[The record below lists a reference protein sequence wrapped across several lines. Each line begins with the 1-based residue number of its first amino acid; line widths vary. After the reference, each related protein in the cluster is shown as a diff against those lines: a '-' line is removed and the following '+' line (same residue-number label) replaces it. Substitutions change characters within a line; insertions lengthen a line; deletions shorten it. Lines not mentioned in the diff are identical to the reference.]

1 MTKSRPTQV
10 FASRRRFL
18 SAAASAGAL
27 LAIGPLGGATKAPKK
42 SKVRVVFYTD
52 VHAMREWDVPLALE
66 RAADAI
72 NAQQADL
79 IVNAGDLV
87 HGGFTSS
94 EAAMAPR
101 WDTYMAM
108 HNALRGDVYSAIGNH
123 DLIAVAPSDGTPP
136 SKDPRATFRTRLG
149 LNRTYYSFDALGYH
163 FMVLDAIQF
172 KHNKF
177 GYIGQVDALQMEW
190 IQSDLSHLPKSKPI
204 VLISHIPLLTAFYAA
219 TIGPTRS
226 APESHVVVNNIEVLD
241 AFKQHNLIL
250 VLQGHLH
257 VNEWLRWRKTTFIT
271 GGAICGK
278 WWQGPRMGTEEGF
291 GVVTLYGDHVEWE
304 YVDYGW
310 EAKRP

>member
-1 MTKSRPTQV
+1 M
-10 FASRRRFL
+10 
-18 SAAASAGAL
+18 
-27 LAIGPLGGATKAPKK
+27 
-42 SKVRVVFYTD
+42 RVVFYTD
-52 VHAMREWDVPLALE
+52 VHALREWDTPLALE

-87 HGGFTSS
+87 HGGFNST

-108 HNALRGDVYSAIGNH
+108 HHALGGDVYSAIGNH
-123 DLIAVAPSDGTPP
+123 DLIAVAPKDGAPT
-136 SKDPRATFRTRLG
+136 SMDPRATFRTRLG
-149 LNRTYYSFDALGYH
+149 MDRTYYSFDALGYH

-172 KHNKF
+172 KDNRF
-177 GYIGQVDALQMEW
+177 GYTGQVDPKQMEW
-190 IQSDLSHLPKSKPI
+190 IRSDLSRISKHKPI
-204 VLISHIPLLTAFYAA
+204 VLVTHIPLLTALYAA
-219 TIGPTRS
+219 TKGATTP
-226 APESHVVVNNIEVLD
+226 APESHVIVNNIEVLN

-257 VNEWLRWRKTTFIT
+257 VNEWIRWRKTTFIT
-271 GGAICGK
+271 GGAICGR
-278 WWQGPRMGTEEGF
+278 WWKGAGMGTEEGF
-291 GVVTLYGDHVEWE
+291 GVVTLDGESVQWE